1 MSDQL
6 GLELKEIGMAQARQA
21 RDVQQWKAQFIA
33 AATELAGRGWTFTS
47 EDVVERVGLPR
58 DDAGMNANNAVGAVM
73 NGLAKRGVIR
83 KTAERR
89 KSHRASSHGRE
100 LAVWVRAFTE
110 GSR

>member
-21 RDVQQWKAQFIA
+21 RDVQEWKARFIA
-33 AATELAGRGWTFTS
+33 AATELASRGYHFTS
-47 EDVVERVGLPR
+47 EDVVARVGLPR

-83 KTAERR
+83 KTTERR
-89 KSHRASSHGRE
+89 KSYRASSHGRE
-100 LAVWVRAFTE
+100 LAVWAQDVSKGIR
-110 GSR
+110 